1 MAEWYL
7 FDGSSEIPP
16 SEEVQQHAE
25 TVSPTVTQLIETVA
39 QLRQEVDYHCET
51 IGKLV
56 ELGKAYQR
64 HIMFLHQRIQF
75 LFYAAVFSCLGV
87 VITAVLVAFL
97 AKR

>member
-1 MAEWYL
+1 MTEWY
-7 FDGSSEIPP
+7 FSDGSSEVPP

-39 QLRQEVDYHCET
+39 QLRAETDYHCET
-51 IGKLV
+51 IGTLV

-64 HIMFLHQRIQF
+64 HIMYLHGRIQF
-75 LFYAAVFSCLGV
+75 LFYAAMFSCFGV